1 MLSGANPSGKPAGE
15 GQFMEIAAPVPLPT
29 PPISLVTTP
38 PPPEGGGGVIND
50 NERELGA
57 LGTSHSQG
65 DACRS
70 GEASQ
75 DDERHRP
82 VRTVTVCWWQVTS
95 GDL

>member
-1 MLSGANPSGKPAGE
+1 MSHVQNSQGCQPESQGVLSGTSLSGKPAGE

-57 LGTSHSQG
+57 LRTSNPKT

-75 DDERHRP
+75 DDKR
-82 VRTVTVCWWQVTS
+82 Q
-95 GDL
+95 